1 MAKEREGAV
10 TMRGNPVTLVGDE
23 IKVGDAA
30 PDFQLVGQDMSP
42 VKLSDYSGKV
52 VLISAVPSLDT
63 PVCDTETRR
72 WDKERAALGDVEM
85 LTVSMD
91 LPMAQ
96 KRWCGAAEVGHRTA
110 SSHRDEV
117 FATDYGVLMKGP
129 RLLTRAVFVIGKD
142 GKVKYVEY
150 VPEVTTEPNYEAALA
165 AAKAAK

>member
-23 IKVGDAA
+23 IKVGDTA
-30 PDFQLVGQDMSP
+30 PDFELVGQDMSP
-42 VKLSDYSGKV
+42 VKFSDYAGKV

-110 SSHRDEV
+110 SSHRDED
-117 FATDYGVLMKGP
+117 FGTDYGVLMKGP

-150 VPEVTTEPNYEAALA
+150 VPEVTTEPDYEAALA

>member
-1 MAKEREGAV
+1 MG
-10 TMRGNPVTLVGDE
+10 
-23 IKVGDAA
+23 
-30 PDFQLVGQDMSP
+30 
-42 VKLSDYSGKV
+42 
-52 VLISAVPSLDT
+52 
-63 PVCDTETRR
+63 RR
-72 WDKERAALGDVEM
+72 
-85 LTVSMD
+85 S
-91 LPMAQ
+91 
-96 KRWCGAAEVGHRTA
+96 GHRTA

>member
-23 IKVGDAA
+23 IKVGDTA
-30 PDFQLVGQDMSP
+30 PDFELVGQDMSP
-42 VKLSDYSGKV
+42 VKFSDYAGKV
-52 VLISAVPSLDT
+52 LLLSAVPSLDT

-110 SSHRDEV
+110 SSHRDEA
-117 FATDYGVLMKGP
+117 FATDFGVLMKGP